1 MCCNDRWRYGYG
13 WLHAQQWLLGQM
25 TLYTCIRTQ
34 DQNVCVIHVP
44 KLDFSYSQSPDFKRL
59 CPNPDVHP
67 DDDLHFR
74 RGVVQHFREVFH
86 LCFCAAEDL
95 GCSAIKVPGM
105 SISYFSRKFTLVC
118 NISQWMCLQTF
129 VCEYCAFPPSPSTIR
144 STIHLKFE
152 LEINMQAHR
161 EFVENAFIQQLLAAR
176 DRHPR
181 VALMPCFPYRQRFV
195 NEKSLK
201 FLDLFHN
208 LHTAKNVCVVSPIN
222 FSSMIG
228 CGKIK
233 SVISRQMANK
243 TSCLLHNSIMN
254 PHLLVPSTYKCYPM
268 VRFDLD
274 TSRSRN

>member
-1 MCCNDRWRYGYG
+1 MIGGGIWVVACAAVASRSNDSI
-13 WLHAQQWLLGQM
+13 Q
-25 TLYTCIRTQ
+25 RTQ

-129 VCEYCAFPPSPSTIR
+129 VC
-144 STIHLKFE
+144 
-152 LEINMQAHR
+152 
-161 EFVENAFIQQLLAAR
+161 
-176 DRHPR
+176 
-181 VALMPCFPYRQRFV
+181 
-195 NEKSLK
+195 
-201 FLDLFHN
+201 
-208 LHTAKNVCVVSPIN
+208 VCVCVCVCVNIVHFHPPHPPYVLPFILN
-222 FSSMIG
+222 LNLKLTCRHTESS
-228 CGKIK
+228 
-233 SVISRQMANK
+233 SK
-243 TSCLLHNSIMN
+243 TLLYSNYS
-254 PHLLVPSTYKCYPM
+254 LLVTGTPG
-268 VRFDLD
+268 
-274 TSRSRN
+274 